1 MKAWAKRVAVLTS
14 VLAVASLGL
23 AQTRQETPILDKEIK
38 VVDWAELKY
47 PLPAHWARSEGAV
60 VVKAT
65 LDDHGQV
72 IEATAIS
79 GSEHFVPDCL
89 ANAKKWRFEPNPQKT
104 VVLVYVFSLDGVCHD
119 NQLSSHTV
127 FHRPN
132 LLSIIGCTGVTV
144 P

>member
-1 MKAWAKRVAVLTS
+1 MKAWAKQVAVLTG
-14 VLAVASLGL
+14 VLAVASLCL
-23 AQTRQETPILDKEIK
+23 AQTRQETPILDQEIK

-47 PLPAHWARSEGAV
+47 PVPAHWIRNEGAV
-60 VVKAT
+60 VVRAT

-72 IEATAIS
+72 VDTMAIS
-79 GSEHFVPDCL
+79 GSQYLVPDCL
-89 ANAKKWRFEPNPQKT
+89 GNAKKWRFEPNPKKT
-104 VVLVYVFSLDGVCHD
+104 AVLVYVFSLDGVCHD

-132 LLSIIGCTGVTV
+132 LLSITGCTGVTV